1 MGDGGTTPRRADQ
14 NQVRGWVTQGLHH
27 SAGDGKVPDVRQ
39 CSQAE
44 RVYLF
49 SVVATI
55 LRII

>member
-1 MGDGGTTPRRADQ
+1 MGDGETTPRRADQ

-27 SAGDGKVPDVRQ
+27 SAGDGKVLGGRQ